1 MAKFDAV
8 QVNLWCADVERCA
21 AFFRRLGMPERF
33 RFPPDGEPHQVEV
46 EAAGVRIGLTS
57 ARVGDEL
64 FGIATTP
71 GENTEVVLW
80 CADVDSLH
88 RAALDAGGEPL
99 TTPTDLPDGR
109 LRYAWL
115 RDPEGHR
122 VKLVQE
128 RSRA

>member
-1 MAKFDAV
+1 MAEFAAV
-8 QVNLWCADVERCA
+8 QVNLWCDDVERCA

-46 EAAGVRIGLTS
+46 DAAGVRIGFSS
-57 ARVGDEL
+57 ARVGAEL
-64 FGIATTP
+64 FGIATIP

-80 CADVDSLH
+80 CDDVDGLH
-88 RAALDAGGEPL
+88 RTALDAGGEPV
-99 TTPTDLPDGR
+99 TSPTDSPDGR

-128 RSRA
+128 RG

>member
-1 MAKFDAV
+1 MGMVEFDAV
-8 QVNLWCADVERCA
+8 QVNLWCDDVERCA

-46 EAAGVRIGLTS
+46 EAAGVRIGFSS

-64 FGIATTP
+64 FGITTTP

-80 CADVDSLH
+80 CDDVDGLH
-88 RAALDAGGEPL
+88 RLALDAGGRPL
-99 TTPTDLPDGR
+99 TSPTDSPDGR

-115 RDPEGHR
+115 LDPEGHR
-122 VKLVQE
+122 VKFVQE
-128 RSRA
+128 RG

>member
-1 MAKFDAV
+1 MAEFNAV
-8 QVNLWCADVERCA
+8 QVNLWCDDVERCA

-46 EAAGVRIGLTS
+46 EAAGVRIGFSS
-57 ARVGDEL
+57 ARVGGAL

-80 CADVDSLH
+80 CEDVDGLY
-88 RAALDAGGEPL
+88 RTALEAGGKPL
-99 TTPTDLPDGR
+99 TSPTDSPDGR
-109 LRYAWL
+109 LRHAWL
-115 RDPEGHR
+115 HDPEGHR

-128 RSRA
+128 RG

>member
-1 MAKFDAV
+1 MAEIEAV
-8 QVNLWCADVERCA
+8 QVNLWCDDVERCA

-33 RFPPDGEPHQVEV
+33 RFPPGGEPHQVEV
-46 EAAGVRIGLTS
+46 EAAGVRIGFSS
-57 ARVGDEL
+57 ARLGVEL

-80 CADVDSLH
+80 CDDVDGLH
-88 RAALDAGGEPL
+88 RMAVDAGGEPL
-99 TTPTDLPDGR
+99 TSPTNSPDAR

-122 VKLVQE
+122 VKLVQQ
-128 RSRA
+128 SR